1 MRIAIFTNNHF
12 PRVSGVAVAVDFLET
27 ALVRLGHEI
36 LTVCPNYGK
45 KAEKI
50 RDDVR
55 VYQVSSLRLP
65 ERRAAVPMPVFEGR
79 LIFEE
84 VERFQPDIIHS
95 HHPFLLGEA
104 AADAADRFDV
114 PLVYT
119 FHTLYEYWTHYVGLD
134 VEPVKKLVRDYLA
147 AYTNRCDT
155 VVSPTEPIK
164 EYITEIGCER
174 PIVVIPTGIDLSRF
188 DNVSAV
194 QVAELHRRFRLD
206 RFDRVI
212 LSVGRITEEK
222 NNRLTLEATAELVR
236 RGHNVALLIFGKGP
250 DRFELER
257 LAARLGIR
265 DRVIFGGFL
274 DQHEVAAAYEL
285 GDVFAFPSPSDTQGI
300 VLYEAQAAGL
310 PIVATRSMASRAAVV
325 DGENGLFADDD
336 PVAFADALERVL
348 ADPSRYVRP
357 FDGSAYGYDAI
368 GTCYDELYRDLAAR
382 GRQVAETTPLAKLV
396 ELIRQALPAA
406 PGR

>member
-45 KAEKI
+45 KAEKM
-50 RDDVR
+50 RDDVQ

-65 ERRAAVPMPVFEGR
+65 DVRAAIPLPVFER
-79 LIFEE
+79 SLIFEE
-84 VERFQPDIIHS
+84 VEAFGPDVIHS

-104 AADAADRFDV
+104 AADAADRFGV

-119 FHTLYEYWTHYVGLD
+119 FHTLYEFWTHYVGLD
-134 VEPVKKLVRDYLA
+134 VEPAKKLVRDYLA
-147 AYTNRCDT
+147 AYTNRCDA

-164 EYITEIGCER
+164 EYIAEIGCER
-174 PIVVIPTGIDLSRF
+174 PITVIPTGIDLSRF
-188 DNVSAV
+188 ESISDE
-194 QVAELHRRFRLD
+194 QVATLRRRYRLE
-206 RFDRVI
+206 RFDQVI
-212 LSVGRITEEK
+212 LWVGRITEEK

-236 RGHNVALLIFGKGP
+236 RGHNVGLLIFGKGP
-250 DRFELER
+250 DRLELEL
-257 LAARLGIR
+257 LASRLGIR
-265 DRVIFGGFL
+265 DRVVFGGFL
-274 DQHEVAAAYEL
+274 DQREVAAAYRL

-336 PVAFADALERVL
+336 PTAFADALERVL

-357 FDGSAYGYDAI
+357 FDGSAFGYDAI
-368 GTCYDELYRDLAAR
+368 GKRYDELYRDLAVR
-382 GRQVAETTPLAKLV
+382 GREVGEVSPLSKLV
-396 ELIRQALPAA
+396 ERIRQVLPAA